1 MQKDMLDIGHRTMT
15 YLDNRAAG
23 GQQSVS
29 IYKLMLV
36 KASETASVV
45 NEDLKLGLFFAFWNK
60 SRTFWQNFGTGSEL
74 ELNGI

>member
-1 MQKDMLDIGHRTMT
+1 MLDIGHRTMT

-23 GQQSVS
+23 GQKSVS

-45 NEDLKLGLFFAFWNK
+45 NEDLKLGLFLL
-60 SRTFWQNFGTGSEL
+60 FGTKVELFGKIL
-74 ELNGI
+74 ELDRNWN